1 MTRDELLRQLRD
13 ISPPAEP
20 AWWLP
25 APGHIALLLVLLTL
39 VAILVYWRA
48 RRRSGQLLEQARS
61 ELRRIEAE
69 HARDGDA
76 SRLSRQLAGWLKRV
90 ALAAYPEK
98 RLEGLTGRAWLEFL
112 DQSPGGPVF
121 SAGAGR
127 VFAGDVYRRD
137 VGADAE
143 ELLHLCERWLDGLR
157 PRLQRRVRG

>member
-1 MTRDELLRQLRD
+1 MTRDELLSQLRD

-25 APGHIALLLVLLTL
+25 APGHIGLILVLLAL
-39 VAILVYWRA
+39 LAVIAYWRA
-48 RRRSGQLLEQARS
+48 RRRSGLLLEQARL

-69 HARDGDA
+69 HDRDGD
-76 SRLSRQLAGWLKRV
+76 SVRLSRQLANWLKRV

-112 DQSPGGPVF
+112 DQSLGGQLF

-127 VFAGDVYRRD
+127 LFAGDVYRREID
-137 VGADAE
+137 ADAK
-143 ELLHLCERWLDGLR
+143 ELLRLCEQWLDRLR
-157 PRLQRRVRG
+157 PRLLRRRTG